1 MTLVNQQH
9 RSGHGL
15 PPVLTQGS
23 ACRESPEGSGA
34 SLAAF
39 LCVLVSGLDSLSPE
53 WRRNHQLEITRDSW
67 GHTQISGEL

>member
-23 ACRESPEGSGA
+23 ACRESPEGFPGHIP
-34 SLAAF
+34 
-39 LCVLVSGLDSLSPE
+39 LCFVSGLDSLSPE
-53 WRRNHQLEITRDSW
+53 WRRNHQLEITGDSW